1 VKLIEEKADD
11 VAVSRHVTL
20 SHSAHP
26 DEMERHVTQFQMVG
40 WPLKQSKPPK
50 TSLAIIQLIVS
61 TSCSL
66 FILY

>member
-1 VKLIEEKADD
+1 MKLIEEKADD

-40 WPLKQSKPPK
+40 WPPKQSKPPK